1 MTSETRPGRGG
12 GLVGSSLEQRY
23 RIDALIARGGMSVV
37 YRGVDTRLHRPV
49 AIKVMDSRYSGD
61 RSFIH
66 RFEREAQAAA
76 RLHHPH
82 VVAVYDQGVDRTP
95 DGDLVYLVMQLV
107 QGCTLRDLLEE
118 RGRLELP
125 LALSVLEPTL
135 AAVAAAHQ
143 AGMVHRDI
151 KPENVLVG
159 DDESVK
165 VADFGLVRAAASAGT
180 TSGSVILGTVAYL
193 SPEQVTTGAADTRT
207 DVYAAG
213 IVLYEMLTGEPP
225 YTGDTALSVAYR
237 HVNDDVPAPS
247 ERVPEVPP
255 AVDDLVMRATRR
267 DPQQRPVDGAA
278 FLAEVQQL
286 RQQLG
291 LPTVP
296 VPIPASQERTA
307 RVATDNGPP
316 TDQIAPVPA
325 EPPASPARPS
335 QPQAFPHQPFPQH
348 PSQPQPNQFAD
359 HGGPR
364 GTRAIARSEADAG
377 ASDAATARER
387 PRRRAALWTALVA
400 VLVLVVGG
408 GAWLLGSPGTVQVPR
423 VNGEP
428 EEVAQK
434 VLAQAGLSAEVNR
447 EYDNSVPA
455 GRVKSSSPAEGSKVR
470 DGISVTLVVSRGQ
483 PKVPSI
489 AAGTPAAQAESQLRN
504 AGLQPRRDGSQDQYS
519 SSVPAGAVLGLSPQA
534 GTAVPISSPVTLVL
548 SKGARPVPVP
558 NLQGADQNSAFSAL
572 RNAGFE
578 PYLAGQQFNDGVE
591 AGHVIATSPAAGT
604 PVPMSGKPRI
614 GVVVSNAVTV
624 PSFQGASAQQSQ
636 QAAAQM
642 GIQLD
647 VQSLFNR
654 PGAIVV
660 GQSPQA
666 GSKVQ
671 PGTVVHLTA
680 L

>member
-1 MTSETRPGRGG
+1 MTSETRPGRGS
-12 GLVGSSLEQRY
+12 GLVGTSLEGRY

-61 RSFIH
+61 RSFIQ

-76 RLHHPH
+76 RLHHPN
-82 VVAVYDQGVDRTP
+82 VVAVYDQGVDHAP
-95 DGDLVYLVMQLV
+95 DGDQVYLVMQLV

-135 AAVAAAHQ
+135 AAVAAAHR

-151 KPENVLVG
+151 KPENVLIG

-213 IVLYEMLTGEPP
+213 IVLSEMLTGAPP

-247 ERVPEVPP
+247 EAVPEIPP

-267 DPQQRPVDGAA
+267 DPAARPVDGAA
-278 FLAEVQQL
+278 FLAEAQQL

-307 RVATDNGPP
+307 RVATGDGPP
-316 TDQIAPVPA
+316 TDQIAAVPADPPQPPPPGPQSTPPVP
-325 EPPASPARPS
+325 PPAE
-335 QPQAFPHQPFPQH
+335 
-348 PSQPQPNQFAD
+348 N
-359 HGGPR
+359 GGPR
-364 GTRAIARSEADAG
+364 GTRAIAREDADRTH
-377 ASDAATARER
+377 DMAAVPPAPEQERR
-387 PRRRAALWTALVA
+387 PRSRAALWTAALLVLA
-400 VLVLVVGG
+400 VLVGG
-408 GAWLLGSPGTVQVPR
+408 GAWLLGNPGTVQVPR
-423 VNGEP
+423 VNGESQ
-428 EEVAQK
+428 EVAQQ
-434 VLAQAGLSAEVNR
+434 VLGQAGLSAEIDQR
-447 EYDNSVPA
+447 YDNSVPA
-455 GRVKSSSPAEGSKVR
+455 GRVTSSSPGQGSTVR
-470 DGISVTLVVSRGQ
+470 DGSSVTLVVSRGK

-489 AAGTPAAQAESQLRN
+489 PAGTPAAEAESKLRN
-504 AGLQPRRDGSQDQYS
+504 AGLKPQHDGSADQYS
-519 SSVPAGAVLGLSPQA
+519 SSVPAGALLALNPGA
-534 GTAVPISSPVTLVL
+534 GASVPISSPVQLVL

-558 NLQGADQNSAFSAL
+558 NVQGKDRNTAFEAL
-572 RNAGFE
+572 RSAGFE
-578 PYLAGQQFNDGVE
+578 PYDAGQQFNPGVE

-604 PVPMSGKPRI
+604 PVQLSGKPRI
-614 GVVVSNAVTV
+614 GVVLSNAVTV
-624 PSFQGASAQQSQ
+624 PNFQGASVQQAQ
-636 QAAAQM
+636 QAAAQL
-642 GIQLD
+642 GLQLN
-647 VQSLFNR
+647 VQSLFSR
-654 PGAIVV
+654 PNAVV
-660 GQSPQA
+660 LGQSPQA

-671 PGTVVHLTA
+671 PGASVQVTA

>member
-1 MTSETRPGRGG
+1 MTSETRPGRGS
-12 GLVGSSLEQRY
+12 GLVGTSLEQRY

-37 YRGVDTRLHRPV
+37 YRGVDARLHRPV

-76 RLHHPH
+76 RLHHPN

-118 RGRLELP
+118 RGRLDLP

-159 DDESVK
+159 EDESVK

-291 LPTVP
+291 MPTVP

-307 RVATDNGPP
+307 RVETDNGPP
-316 TDQIAPVPA
+316 TDQLAPVPA
-325 EPPASPARPS
+325 EPHPSPS
-335 QPQAFPHQPFPQH
+335 SQPFPPQSF
-348 PSQPQPNQFAD
+348 PQRASQPDQFATN
-359 HGGPR
+359 GGPR
-364 GTRAIARSEADAG
+364 GTRAIARSEADDRPSEEG
-377 ASDAATARER
+377 AVRER
-387 PRRRAALWTALVA
+387 PRRRGALWTALVV
-400 VLVLVVGG
+400 VLVLVVGA
-408 GAWLLGSPGTVQVPR
+408 GAWLLGSSGTVQVPR

-434 VLAQAGLSAEVNR
+434 VLAQAGLSAEVSR
-447 EYDNSVPA
+447 QYDNSVPA
-455 GRVKSSSPAEGSKVR
+455 GRVKSSSPAEGSKVH
-470 DGISVTLVVSRGQ
+470 DGISVTLVVSKGR

-489 AAGTPAAQAESQLRN
+489 AAGTPAAQAESKLRD
-504 AGLQPRRDGSQDQYS
+504 AGLQPQHDGSEDQYS
-519 SSVPAGAVLGLSPQA
+519 SSVPAGAVLGVDPQA
-534 GTAVPISSPVTLVL
+534 GTAVPISSPVKLVL

-558 NLQGADQNSAFSAL
+558 NLQGADQNTAFSEL
-572 RNAGFE
+572 RSAGFD
-578 PYLAGQQFNDGVE
+578 PYLAGQQFNGDVE

-624 PSFQGASAQQSQ
+624 PSFQGASLQQAQ
-636 QAAAQM
+636 QAAAQL
-642 GIQLD
+642 GVQLD
-647 VQSLFNR
+647 VQSLFHR
-654 PGAIVV
+654 PNAIVL

-671 PGTVVHLTA
+671 PGSVVHLTA